1 MTKKTPKINMKNSG
15 NRLVILHA
23 CYSLTSFQYE
33 VDAITG
39 NGNERKSTE
48 RSLKISREITSS

>member
-1 MTKKTPKINMKNSG
+1 MKNSG